1 MKFFCSTNVNY
12 SGSILV
18 IILFGVVTLG
28 AAISLMIRVI
38 NSYGVETLFTTA
50 SLRNLMSSW
59 GCYNT
64 FRTLFPIAIV
74 SGLGMTTYCFIQN
87 EREVSFC

>member
-1 MKFFCSTNVNY
+1 MKKAAFAIT
-12 SGSILV
+12 
-18 IILFGVVTLG
+18 ILFGVVTLG
-28 AAISLMIRVI
+28 AAISLMIHVI

-59 GCYNT
+59 GCYDT
-64 FRTLFPIAIV
+64 FRTLFPIAII

-87 EREVSFC
+87 EHEVSFC